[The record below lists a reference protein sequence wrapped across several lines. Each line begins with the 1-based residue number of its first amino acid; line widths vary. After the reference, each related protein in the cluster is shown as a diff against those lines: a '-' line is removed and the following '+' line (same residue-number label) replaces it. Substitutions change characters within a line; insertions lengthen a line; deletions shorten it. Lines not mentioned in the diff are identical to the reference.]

1 EVRNDGDPAP
11 RTEMLGDGLR
21 VMAAAAAFEPME
33 DDQRRRVRGVRQL
46 LPVLGLYPSAGCV
59 APQLRM
65 RRNDPA
71 IVLAVRE
78 LPRTRPIEIEK
89 VAVRCIDTL
98 PDE

>member
-1 EVRNDGDPAP
+1 NDGDPAP

-46 LPVLGLYPSAGCV
+46 LPVLGLYPSAGCG
-59 APQLRM
+59 APQLRI

-71 IVLAVRE
+71 IDLAAGKQ
-78 LPRTRPIEIEK
+78 PRHRPSGIEK
-89 VAVRCIDTL
+89 VRS
-98 PDE
+98 EQRRGGKGW